1 VPFEP
6 NSDGPVPPPPGTI
19 YAVDIT
25 GLSDFAAFVQQEFD
39 GTFAS
44 GRQRVEH
51 DSANG
56 LRWGGTVPGDLIEAS
71 RTACWSSQRQMMH
84 NLAEYLSTSTAIVD
98 VIHQLMDTYRTAN
111 DLAAVKP
118 EQMLATL
125 SAALTAQQ
133 PTISR
138 IPSQTTSEG

>member
-1 VPFEP
+1 
-6 NSDGPVPPPPGTI
+6 VPPPPGTI

-39 GTFAS
+39 GTFAP
-44 GRQRVEH
+44 GRHRVEQ

-56 LRWGGTVPGDLIEAS
+56 VLWGATMPGDLIKAS
-71 RTACWSSQRQMMH
+71 RMACWSSQGQMMH
-84 NLAEYLSTSTAIVD
+84 NLAHYLSTSTAIVD
-98 VIHQLMDTYRTAN
+98 AVHQLMDTYRTAD

-133 PTISR
+133 PTVSR
-138 IPSQTTSEG
+138 MPRQTGSEG